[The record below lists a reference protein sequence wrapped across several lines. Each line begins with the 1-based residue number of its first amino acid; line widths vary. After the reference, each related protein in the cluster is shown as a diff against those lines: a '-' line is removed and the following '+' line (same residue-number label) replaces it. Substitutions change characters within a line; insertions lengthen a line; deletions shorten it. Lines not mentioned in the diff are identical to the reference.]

1 MSASLEDVR
10 RPVNR
15 LMKLAVQAGSESAVR
30 LHIARGDDLEWRD
43 ERGFTPLM
51 IAASRDK
58 ALICRL
64 LLDAGANGLALDGS
78 GRDAAAIA
86 VAFGAIAS
94 AEAIRTHST
103 LAATVEAQRLPP
115 ASSAVCSASDEEPAA
130 PDGSVQEQSAKT
142 APPDAASI
150 STESIAPPLDAQTC
164 EPSAEFEAPTAHP
177 RPFAEDGPDDR
188 FRSPPSHADGSSHAP
203 RPETLIDLSDSPD
216 EDLSA
221 LGEWMPEADG
231 APPVDDPSLARAQAE
246 TQAAISA
253 HIPRDDSAGWDE
265 VDAYLPDSAAA
276 LPRAEDADFHAAL
289 RLLALR
295 ALREGSV
302 PEQAVEDLFRIHGEA
317 DAGDHEAARS
327 LRLVINDLGAEIDE
341 RFEYRAPHESFEAHV
356 RPEETEEE
364 SQAIDEAIAF
374 LDDHASGRNDPM
386 RIYMREAQRTSLL
399 TTEGETALAQ
409 AMDSCIDKALD
420 ALCDWPVGLH
430 ALIDAIKRVETR
442 GMPLGWIAASARDD
456 IMPDD
461 ERDGD
466 EASAAPER
474 LIDEAPVDEDA
485 EILPDDTAVATS
497 NAGETLRSLTAVRM
511 LAEKPPAGGNSTAL
525 REALRDVAFRRPFLV
540 NLGESAPCDRSAS
553 ASAYRSAI
561 ADFRSSRDL
570 MAAANLRLVLSMAKR
585 YLYTGQ
591 PMEDL
596 IQEGNLGLLKAVDRF
611 DWRRGFKFSTMA
623 TWWIRQQI
631 ARATAET
638 SCAIRLPVYAYDA
651 ARRLH
656 WDIEAIERETGREAS
671 LLSLSQRLET
681 PLSKIETLAR
691 SISAPLAIESIEDDS
706 GLPSLPESDPFEA
719 LAADETKRVI
729 DTLLAELGNR
739 GEKIVRLRQGLGV
752 DTPMTLEEVGTL
764 FDVTRERIRQIEAKA
779 MRKLGAKPRVARL
792 RDAMGLEEMKDADA
806 SEDGEDLGDE
816 PDKTASDPSTPP
828 MRAKPTNEER
838 PAGRQPSSGRKSA
851 LDRVLLLALE
861 LGYAVDDARGEGNRP
876 TLISVTEPT
885 DAKTKK
891 LIRTLVEMGFQYSP
905 GKGYWR

>member
-1 MSASLEDVR
+1 
-10 RPVNR
+10 
-15 LMKLAVQAGSESAVR
+15 MKLAVQAGSESAVR
-30 LHIARGDDLEWRD
+30 LHIARGDYLEWRD

-64 LLDAGANGLALDGS
+64 LLDAGADGLALDGS

-86 VAFGAIAS
+86 VAFGALSS
-94 AEAIRTHST
+94 AEAIRTHLN
-103 LAATVEAQRLPP
+103 LAASAEMLLQPSAPSAAGSAP
-115 ASSAVCSASDEEPAA
+115 DEDSSA
-130 PDGSVQEQSAKT
+130 PDGTIEAQSPQMALPETVSTSKDSVAPSLNALPLEQ
-142 APPDAASI
+142 
-150 STESIAPPLDAQTC
+150 
-164 EPSAEFEAPTAHP
+164 SAEFEAPAAYP
-177 RPFAEDGPDDR
+177 RPIAEDAPDDG
-188 FRSPPSHADGSSHAP
+188 FRSPPSHADASSKAP
-203 RPETLIDLSDSPD
+203 HPETLIDLSDSSD
-216 EDLSA
+216 EDLSI
-221 LGEWMPEADG
+221 LGEWTPEEDA
-231 APPVDDPSLARAQAE
+231 APPEDEPSLAWPQAE

-253 HIPRDDSAGWDE
+253 HIPRDDSASWDE

-302 PEQAVEDLFRIHGEA
+302 PEQALEDLFRIHGNA
-317 DAGDHEAARS
+317 DEGDHEAARA
-327 LRLVINDLGAEIDE
+327 LRLAINDLGAEIDE

-364 SQAIDEAIAF
+364 SQSVDEAIAF
-374 LDDHASGRNDPM
+374 LDDHASRRNDPM
-386 RIYMREAQRTSLL
+386 RLYMREAQRTPLL

-409 AMDSCIDKALD
+409 AMDSSIDRALD
-420 ALCDWPVGLH
+420 ALCEWPVGLH

-442 GMPLGWIAASARDD
+442 AMPLGWIAASARDD
-456 IMPDD
+456 TMPDD
-461 ERDGD
+461 ERDTD
-466 EASAAPER
+466 EASALPKR
-474 LIDEAPVDEDA
+474 SIDDALVDDDA
-485 EILPDDTAVATS
+485 EILPDATALSTS
-497 NAGETLRSLTAVRM
+497 NAGETLKLLTAVRM
-511 LAEKPPAGGNSTAL
+511 LAEKSLAGGNFTAL
-525 REALRDVAFRRPFLV
+525 LEALRDVAFRRPFLV
-540 NLGESAPCDRSAS
+540 DLSDAAPSDRSAS
-553 ASAYRSAI
+553 ALAYRSAI

-656 WDIEAIERETGREAS
+656 WDIEAIERKTGREAT
-671 LLSLSQRLET
+671 LLSLSQRLEA

-691 SISAPLAIESIEDDS
+691 SISVPLSIESIGEDS
-706 GLPSLPESDPFEA
+706 GLPSIPESDPFEA
-719 LAADETKRVI
+719 LAADETRRVI

-739 GEKIVRLRQGLGV
+739 GEKIVRLRHGLGV

-764 FDVTRERIRQIEAKA
+764 FNVTRERIRQIEAKA

-792 RDAMGLEEMKDADA
+792 RDAMGLEDMKDADA
-806 SEDGEDLGDE
+806 SEDREDPGDE
-816 PDKTASDPSTPP
+816 ADTPPSDPSTPP
-828 MRAKPTNEER
+828 TRAESTNAER
-838 PAGRQPSSGRKSA
+838 PAGRQSSSGRKSA
-851 LDRVLLLALE
+851 LDRVLLLAME
-861 LGYAVDDARGEGNRP
+861 LGYVVDDARGEGDRP

-885 DAKTKK
+885 DAKTKR